1 MCWPILRIDT
11 GQETASSTPGGSAG
25 APNQFCVR
33 RAGSFTMAEDP
44 THAAETALVTGASSG
59 IGYEL
64 TKLFAADGTD
74 VIVVSRRREALE
86 DVADELETTYEIDAH
101 VIPADLSD
109 PEAPM
114 ALHRSVADAGLE
126 VDVLVNNAGFGSY
139 GPFLD
144 DDAETDRALIELHV
158 RTVTALTKLFGR
170 EMADRGGG
178 RILNNASIAGW
189 APTPN
194 SAVYSAAKHY
204 ERAFS
209 EALAAELVDQ
219 GITVTALCPGET
231 DTGFFDRGNYDES
244 GAAETDRM
252 SAAAVAEAGYR
263 GLMAGDRIVIP
274 GRRNR
279 LRAFLRRLL
288 PRRLFVKATEESV
301 KK

>member
-1 MCWPILRIDT
+1 M
-11 GQETASSTPGGSAG
+11 AG
-25 APNQFCVR
+25 
-33 RAGSFTMAEDP
+33 DP
-44 THAAETALVTGASSG
+44 TDTAGTALVTGASSG

-64 TKLFAADGTD
+64 TKLLAADGHD
-74 VIVVSRRREALE
+74 VVLVSRRREALAA
-86 DVADELETTYEIDAH
+86 VADELETTDGVDAH
-101 VIPADLSD
+101 VMPADLSE
-109 PEAPM
+109 PAEAV
-114 ALHRSVADAGLE
+114 ALHGSVDDAGLE

-144 DDAETDRALIELHV
+144 DDPATDRALIELHV
-158 RTVTALTKLFGR
+158 GTVTTLTKLFGR

-209 EALAAELVDQ
+209 EALAEELADQ

-231 DTGFFDRGNYDES
+231 DTGFFDRGNYEES
-244 GAAETDRM
+244 GAAEADRM

-263 GLMAGDRIVIP
+263 GLMAGDRIVVP
-274 GRRNR
+274 GGLNKA
-279 LRAFLRRLL
+279 RAFLRRLL
-288 PRRLFVKATEESV
+288 PRWLLVKTAKQSV
-301 KK
+301 TR

>member
-1 MCWPILRIDT
+1 MT
-11 GQETASSTPGGSAG
+11 G
-25 APNQFCVR
+25 
-33 RAGSFTMAEDP
+33 DP
-44 THAAETALVTGASSG
+44 TTATGTALVTGASSG

-64 TKLFAADGTD
+64 TKLFAADGYD
-74 VIVVSRRREALE
+74 VILVSRRRERLE
-86 DVADELETTYEIDAH
+86 TVAEELETTYDVTGH

-109 PEAPM
+109 PEAPA
-114 ALHRSVADAGLE
+114 ALHGSVVDAGLD

-144 DDAETDRALIELHV
+144 DDAEVDRDLIELHV
-158 RTVTALTKLFGR
+158 GTVTGLTKLFGR

-209 EALAAELVDQ
+209 EALAEELADR

-231 DTGFFDRGNYDES
+231 DTGFFDRGDYDKS
-244 GAAETDRM
+244 GAADADRM
-252 SAAAVAEAGYR
+252 SAAEVAEAGYR
-263 GLMAGDRIVIP
+263 GLMAGERVVIP
-274 GRRNR
+274 GRLNGFRV
-279 LRAFLRRLL
+279 FLRRLL
-288 PRRLFVKATEESV
+288 PRRLYVKTV
-301 KK
+301 KRAVTG

>member
-1 MCWPILRIDT
+1 MSETPAT
-11 GQETASSTPGGSAG
+11 GLG
-25 APNQFCVR
+25 
-33 RAGSFTMAEDP
+33 
-44 THAAETALVTGASSG
+44 TALVTGASSG

-64 TKLFAADGTD
+64 TKLLATDGHD
-74 VIVVSRRREALE
+74 VVLVSRREERLAA
-86 DVADELETTYEIDAH
+86 VASELKSEYGVDAH
-101 VIPADLSD
+101 VMPADLSKPD
-109 PEAPM
+109 AARDLYE
-114 ALHRSVADAGLE
+114 RVTDAGI
-126 VDVLVNNAGFGSY
+126 DIDILVNNAGFGSY

-144 DDAETDRALIELHV
+144 DDAETDRALIELHIG
-158 RTVTALTKLFGR
+158 TVTALTKLFGR

-209 EALAAELVDQ
+209 EALAEELASE

-231 DTGFFDRGNYDES
+231 DTGFFDRGDYDES
-244 GAAETDRM
+244 GAATADRM

-263 GLMAGDRIVIP
+263 GLMAGERIVIP
-274 GRRNR
+274 GGRNK

-288 PRRLFVKATEESV
+288 PRWLLVRTAKESV
-301 KK
+301 SK

>member
-1 MCWPILRIDT
+1 M
-11 GQETASSTPGGSAG
+11 AG
-25 APNQFCVR
+25 
-33 RAGSFTMAEDP
+33 DP
-44 THAAETALVTGASSG
+44 TETALVTGASSG

-74 VIVVSRRREALE
+74 VILVSRRRERLE
-86 DVADELETTYEIDAH
+86 AVGEELETTYDVETH
-101 VIPADLSD
+101 VMPADLSE
-109 PEAPM
+109 PSAPA
-114 ALHRSVADAGLE
+114 ALYESVVEAGLD
-126 VDVLVNNAGFGSY
+126 VDILVNNAGFGSY

-144 DDAETDRALIELHV
+144 DDAETDRALIELHIG
-158 RTVTALTKLFGR
+158 TVTALTKLFGR

-209 EALAAELVDQ
+209 EALAEELASE

-231 DTGFFDRGNYDES
+231 DTGFFDRGDYDES
-244 GAAETDRM
+244 GAATADRM

-263 GLMAGDRIVIP
+263 GLMAGERIVIP
-274 GRRNR
+274 GGRNK

-288 PRRLFVKATEESV
+288 PRWLLVRTAKESV
-301 KK
+301 SK